1 MNDLTSLEKK
11 APLCSV
17 ELTDRLLTLGMSTA
31 YLIYC
36 IEDGMFHFTLGDAIN
51 YLKEEFNYIIDPT
64 SVKYDRESEALVM
77 DIVCKPKDSGIRLIT
92 INYEFPN
99 ALNALTENAIEQVAV
114 TVQRNHEVPN
124 SVQERLNEAQA
135 QKDNALYQVNDKVV
149 VSVPLIKG
157 LDGKTARVVGV
168 GYIFEEGEEREYNVK
183 FDNGDIRTVGEHQ
196 LSPVKE

>member
-1 MNDLTSLEKK
+1 MDNLTSLERK

-36 IEDGMFHFTLGDAIN
+36 IKDGMFHFTLGDAID
-51 YLKEEFNYIIDPT
+51 YLKKEFDFTIDPT
-64 SVKYDRESEALVM
+64 SVGYDKEEETLSMNVYA
-77 DIVCKPKDSGIRLIT
+77 KPKKPNIDCVNIKI
-92 INYEFPN
+92 EFPN
-99 ALNALTENAIEQVAV
+99 AINVLTENTIERVIS
-114 TVQRNHEVPN
+114 TVEENHLIPN

-149 VSVPLIKG
+149 VSMPLIKE
-157 LDGKTARVVGV
+157 LDSKTARVVGV

-196 LSPVKE
+196 LSPVKA